1 MPPIPAALPDGR
13 RLFTLSPGVAH
24 LNHASF
30 GAVSIPVQ
38 KAQESE
44 RRQADRDPM
53 HFFAQSLPD
62 RVAETRRELAAF
74 LGADPDG
81 TVLIFNV
88 STGIATVLSALALG
102 DGDEVVV
109 TDHSHFA
116 VDFAVERESRLR
128 GVRVSPV
135 GLPLT
140 APDDEVIAAVTDAVT
155 EGRTRLVVVP
165 QVSSATARL
174 MPVAGLAEALR
185 ALDVPLLVDGAHG
198 PGMLPTPTAGLDAD
212 FWVGNMHKWAFAPRG
227 TSVLVVAA
235 PWRHRM
241 EPLVV
246 SRRYLEG
253 FPASFDQPGA
263 FDYSGWLAAPAGL
276 RVLDELGH
284 DTVRRHNA
292 ELAAYGQQVLAEALQ
307 INPADLPAP
316 SDGVSMSLVPLP
328 YDAATVDRAGPLL
341 RRRIFD
347 ELHAEVAVHPW
358 AGRAYLRLS
367 AQIYNRAE
375 EYERLAAGLPAL
387 VAECAFPGNPG
398 RGLWHS

>member
-1 MPPIPAALPDGR
+1 MPPILDGR
-13 RLFTLSPGVAH
+13 RLFTLSAGVAH

-38 KAQESE
+38 KAQEAE
-44 RRQADRDPM
+44 RRDADRDPM
-53 HFFAQSLPD
+53 RFFAHALPD
-62 RVAETRRELAAF
+62 RVSRIRREIAAF

-88 STGIATVLSALALG
+88 STGIATVLAALALG

-109 TDHSHFA
+109 TNHSHFA
-116 VDFAVERESRLR
+116 VDFAVERERRLR
-128 GVRVSPV
+128 GVRVNRVS
-135 GLPLT
+135 LPLT
-140 APDDEVIAAVTDAVT
+140 APDDEVIAAITGAVS
-155 EGRTRLVVVP
+155 GSRTKLVVVP
-165 QVSSATARL
+165 QVGSATARL
-174 MPVAGLAEALR
+174 MPVAGLAKALR

-198 PGMLPTPTAGLDAD
+198 PGMLPSPAAGLDAD

-235 PWRHRM
+235 PWRDRM

-246 SRRYLEG
+246 SRRYPEG

-263 FDYSGWLAAPAGL
+263 FDYSGWLAAPTGL
-276 RVLDELGH
+276 RVLEELGPAA
-284 DTVRRHNA
+284 VRRHNA
-292 ELAAYGQQVLAEALQ
+292 DLAAHGQRVVAAALR
-307 INPADLPAP
+307 IDPAGLPPQA
-316 SDGVSMSLVPLP
+316 DGVSMTLVPLP
-328 YDAATVDRAGPLL
+328 FEAADADQAGAEL

-347 ELHAEVAVHPW
+347 ELQAEVAIHTW
-358 AGRAYLRLS
+358 ERRAFLRLS

-387 VAECAFPGNPG
+387 V
-398 RGLWHS
+398 GL